1 MRSMRKA
8 NALDRSMQIDELE
21 KAMSAKYK
29 DHLEALKERRS
40 PVLAAR
46 HLAGYAAVAAGG
58 AVLQSVASIYSS

>member
-8 NALDRSMQIDELE
+8 NALDRSMQEDEFK
-21 KAMSAKYK
+21 KAISAKHK

-46 HLAGYAAVAAGG
+46 QLAGYAAAAAGG
-58 AVLQSVASIYSS
+58 VVLQSITGIY